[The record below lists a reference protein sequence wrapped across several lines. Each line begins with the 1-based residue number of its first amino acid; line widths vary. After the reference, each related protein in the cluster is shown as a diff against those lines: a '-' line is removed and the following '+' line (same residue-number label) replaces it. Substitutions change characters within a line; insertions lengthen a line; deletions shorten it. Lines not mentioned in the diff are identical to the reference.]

1 MVRLKDVL
9 LITFLMSLW
18 LHLSLNHSS
27 PNTPCLFDIVKV
39 QSPPCQSSG
48 MPDLQFVLLVTAL
61 ARPSLTALNIPLRI
75 ALKQES

>member
-1 MVRLKDVL
+1 MQTL
-9 LITFLMSLW
+9 
-18 LHLSLNHSS
+18 
-27 PNTPCLFDIVKV
+27 DIHR
-39 QSPPCQSSG
+39 PE